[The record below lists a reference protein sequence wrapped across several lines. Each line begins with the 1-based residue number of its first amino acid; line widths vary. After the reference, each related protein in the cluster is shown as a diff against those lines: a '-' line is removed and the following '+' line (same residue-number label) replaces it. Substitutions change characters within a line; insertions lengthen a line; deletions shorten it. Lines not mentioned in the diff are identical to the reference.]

1 MNLFRF
7 DLEYDDFNE
16 KEQLEITRDA
26 DELCCKAIEDITGIS
41 RMAFKTAKSDDC
53 PTAYTWRN
61 VYIFS
66 LNCIFNL
73 PVFLVART
81 TNLHQSTVCNIVKKV
96 SDSKDKQ
103 MLHRINR
110 IYSYINQNY

>member
-41 RMAFKTAKSDDC
+41 RMAFKVAKRDDC
-53 PTAYTWRN
+53 SIAYTWRN
-61 VYIFS
+61 VYVFS

-73 PVFLVART
+73 PVYLVAKI

-96 SDSKDKQ
+96 SDSKDKE
-103 MLHRINR
+103 MKKRVSR
-110 IYSYINQNY
+110 IYDYINQNY